1 MTRLSKNGHEK
12 NARDKAPAT
21 AHAKKPRKKSG
32 RRTLGHDAWEFLWE
46 RKAWWMLPSV
56 LVLFLMGILV
66 VASKVP
72 VLAPFIYALF

>member
-1 MTRLSKNGHEK
+1 MNAHKPAPGKSTR
-12 NARDKAPAT
+12 
-21 AHAKKPRKKSG
+21 KKPA

-46 RKAWWMLPSV
+46 RKVWWMLPSV

-72 VLAPFIYALF
+72 ILAPFIYALF